1 MSSRPKKINELEM
14 KTRSKKYIYTKD
26 CKEQP
31 KEICDQY
38 KKNTL
43 KPAYTMEAKQECVY
57 KPMEKCKDKKKQHCY
72 KDKKEEKVEEG
83 KQVGKVE
90 EDEEVGDNDDDPER
104 FRACFE
110 VEFARTS
117 TGAEMLVA
125 LKGAVNVGL
134 DVPHSEKR
142 FPGYDSKAKSFK
154 ADVYRAHIFL
164 YTKAH
169 AAIRNDQSDKAKAD
183 KKVTKMKWTA
193 AWF

>member
-1 MSSRPKKINELEM
+1 MMMTKSKMNSLFPVAIPVTGKKKRTRMNKMMM
-14 KTRSKKYIYTKD
+14 KT
-26 CKEQP
+26 
-31 KEICDQY
+31 
-38 KKNTL
+38 
-43 KPAYTMEAKQECVY
+43 TMMIQEVIS
-57 KPMEKCKDKKKQHCY
+57 
-72 KDKKEEKVEEG
+72 G
-83 KQVGKVE
+83 L
-90 EDEEVGDNDDDPER
+90 
-104 FRACFE
+104 
-110 VEFARTS
+110 ARTS